1 MSLCNSELNQH
12 PQKPRRTHEN
22 GTIKEVRPRAPDL
35 IYVPSRDGGAGTGLL
50 LQNVEPVGIAG
61 HHAVESGDGG
71 VDIAAGANLDVTERQ
86 GVVLVAFVA

>member
-22 GTIKEVRPRAPDL
+22 STIKEVRPRAPDV
-35 IYVPSRDGGAGTGLL
+35 INVRSRYGGAGTGLL
-50 LQNVEPVGIAG
+50 LQNVEPADIAG
-61 HHAVESGDGG
+61 HHTVESGDGS
-71 VDIAAGANLDVTERQ
+71 VDVAAGANLDRTGRQ